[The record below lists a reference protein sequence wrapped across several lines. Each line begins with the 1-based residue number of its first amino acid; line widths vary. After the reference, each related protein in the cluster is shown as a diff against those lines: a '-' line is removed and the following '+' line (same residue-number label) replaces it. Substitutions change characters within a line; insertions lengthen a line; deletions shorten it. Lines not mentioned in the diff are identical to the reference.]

1 MSDLILN
8 WRFGT
13 RHFQIHRNRPY
24 VTFDVN
30 PYYVQNPPARWFER
44 Y

>member
-8 WRFGT
+8 WRFGVW
-13 RHFQIHRNRPY
+13 HFQIGRNAPHIRINKNQY
-24 VTFDVN
+24 HID
-30 PYYVQNPPARWFER
+30 NPPACWFER